1 MDFFKEACQSGP
13 YTQQTFGVCDNQ
25 DSTPAYVDTGNRQN
39 WVATVENPAQL
50 AVIFTAIDK
59 CVLLD
64 SDERG
69 RGRCDGML
77 TTDNLLYLVELKDQ
91 RANWRS
97 DATEQLQSTI
107 LFLRDHHDL
116 SAYKHKKAF
125 GCNKRHQAF
134 SLIDQETRRRFFD
147 VYGFRLDLQGIIKL
161 PGG

>member
-25 DSTPAYVDTGNRQN
+25 NSTPAYVDTGNRQN

-97 DATEQLQSTI
+97 DAT
-107 LFLRDHHDL
+107 DV
-116 SAYKHKKAF
+116 
-125 GCNKRHQAF
+125 G
-134 SLIDQETRRRFFD
+134 RRFFLHR
-147 VYGFRLDLQGIIKL
+147 YAFNFAL
-161 PGG
+161 PQVEREGCYYTVQN